1 MNERMINL
9 AARIATDVCDGKSR
23 NGTFKHCAII
33 HRNSKILGIGI
44 SRPTVTHP
52 LSQTRKFNICRHAEL
67 DAIIK
72 VRHRDLTKCEITV
85 VRVDNIHHKPVMSKP
100 CDNCMELL
108 AGFGIKVVHYSDEQ
122 GKCKTIKIGV

>member
-1 MNERMINL
+1 MINL
-9 AARIATDVCDGKSR
+9 AARIATDVCEE
-23 NGTFKHCAII
+23 NFKHCAII
-33 HRNSKILGIGI
+33 HRKSIILAIGVNKK
-44 SRPTVTHP
+44 SLTHP
-52 LSQTRKFNICRHAEL
+52 LSQMQTFNIGRHAEL